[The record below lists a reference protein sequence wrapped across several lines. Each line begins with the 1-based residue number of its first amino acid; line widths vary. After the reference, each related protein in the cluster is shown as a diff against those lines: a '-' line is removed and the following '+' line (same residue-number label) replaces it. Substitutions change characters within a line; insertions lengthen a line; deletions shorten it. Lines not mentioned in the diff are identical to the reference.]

1 MIGVTYDTGM
11 LIALDRRKGRARAIH
26 EFLAEDGVRVTVP
39 WVVVTEFWR
48 GRTDR
53 RDAILRSV
61 DIELPSLL
69 LAKNA
74 GNALAAVKGA
84 TIVDAIVMAS
94 AAQRGDVVYTSDFD
108 DLSRLQRHFPNVRL
122 LST

>member
-11 LIALDRRKGRARAIH
+11 LIALDRRKERARAVH
-26 EFLAEDGVRVTVP
+26 ELLAEDGVRVTVP
-39 WVVVTEFWR
+39 WVVVAEFWR

-61 DIELPSLL
+61 DIEPASLQ

-74 GNALAAVKGA
+74 GDALAAVKRA
-84 TIVDAIVMAS
+84 SIVDAIVMAS
-94 AAQRGDVVYTSDFD
+94 AALRGDVVYTSDLD
-108 DLSRLQRHFPNVRL
+108 DLGRLQRHFPSVRL
-122 LST
+122 LSV